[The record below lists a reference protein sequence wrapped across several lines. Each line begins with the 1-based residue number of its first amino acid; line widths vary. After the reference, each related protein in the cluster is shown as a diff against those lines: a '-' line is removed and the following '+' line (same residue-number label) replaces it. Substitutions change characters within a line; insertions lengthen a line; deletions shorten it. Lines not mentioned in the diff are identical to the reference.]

1 MEIKP
6 NFKLQPNELFISS
19 SLLNNIIQKTDI
31 KKAIIEETTSEL
43 WYETLHGYGSI
54 TFKNNI
60 QYSGNIR
67 YGILSNEDP
76 EKPCT
81 IVFPNGT
88 RYTGTMLNNE
98 ITGEGEYIF
107 SNGSTYTGQV
117 VNGLRDGKGIFQSND
132 GIIYD
137 GEWKKGLKHGKGKII
152 QGGMEMEGEWK
163 EGVIWGKCRI
173 NWKSGNLFDGELVD
187 NKLNGNGYMVWN
199 DKNEKYTGRWENN
212 LQNGLGIHIWYDNKL
227 SNNKFFRDRYVGQW
241 KEGKRDGYGKFFYSN
256 GSIYEG
262 YWKNNK
268 KEGFGILSFQDRTKI
283 LGTFKN
289 DILLVNL
296 SLPNSLTNNL
306 QNNSNLPNSSPKRK
320 LQTIKTK
327 SVRRTSFK
335 SNLSVDTSKASDN
348 NSNINNNN
356 NETSNDAKGLE
367 VIKEGKNEEGKEK
380 VENEENT
387 LNQKQKLLKEKT
399 DRINKNIDEIKI
411 PISIDDITVVEP
423 IQKKIFKELD
433 NLILRNLSLISHL
446 YMYSCGKEDIKASD
460 IGLSTASPSM
470 MSDTK
475 SFFKQQLQG
484 MKKEPSSNIK
494 DKDKNMIIDDNIA
507 LQNDE
512 KKEKVIDYDNI
523 YNNDI
528 YFCLDFKS
536 YWKLIRDSGLI
547 TPGFSLAQVD
557 RVIFRNPDNK
567 IEMFFI
573 PEELEK
579 LNKKRDTDIIY
590 NYLYQKILNSKKLF
604 DLKYKALI
612 DQSSILATGSI
623 QPNQPLPDYL
633 PTNENDKNKN
643 KNKNGSDYYLNYHDE
658 KNIILLRYFYEILI
672 RLAYLRFNDEENLPL
687 EARVKKLFDLLK
699 SFFRMKRKT
708 GMDSSITAI
717 SMVDPKLRN
726 FDIVLEIFIDNHY
739 QLLKSIFVDLYKYTC
754 GREKSYKEYDM
765 TITYRFFYDNI
776 ILNSEKLSELFE
788 DKMLYVDLI
797 SLYYKERKVCS
808 NNIDYITLD
817 DNEIFEYLDSL
828 YEYEMI
834 FREFCELVFNISRKY
849 FSYYEIDTEYED
861 NKGIVLTK
869 EEEKK
874 REEERKK
881 DKKKK
886 KKHKNEKID
895 IYMIVIEEII
905 KAKDKI
911 IEKKKK
917 KTTGVDKYYFPY
929 LKTHKTIERLREEE
943 KQRIIKEE
951 KRKKEIQRYENERKI
966 FKEEDINI
974 YKGERVE
981 ENNTETES
989 LTDF

>member
-31 KKAIIEETTSEL
+31 KKAIVEETTSEL

-212 LQNGLGIHIWYDNKL
+212 LQNGLGIHIWYDNKM
-227 SNNKFFRDRYVGQW
+227 SNNKFFRDRYVGEW

-283 LGTFKN
+283 LGAFKN

-296 SLPNSLTNNL
+296 SLPNPNTNNL
-306 QNNSNLPNSSPKRK
+306 QNNSNSSSSSPKRK
-320 LQTIKTK
+320 LLTKRTK
-327 SVRRTSFK
+327 SYKRTSFK
-335 SNLSVDTSKASDN
+335 SNLSGDISKASDN
-348 NSNINNNN
+348 NNNNN
-356 NETSNDAKGLE
+356 NETSNDVKGLE
-367 VIKEGKNEEGKEK
+367 VIKEKKSEEVKEK
-380 VENEENT
+380 VENEENS

-411 PISIDDITVVEP
+411 PISIGDIIVVEP
-423 IQKKIFKELD
+423 IQKKILKELD

-470 MSDTK
+470 INDTK

-484 MKKEPSSNIK
+484 MKKEPSSNNK
-494 DKDKNMIIDDNIA
+494 EKDKNTIVDDNIA

-528 YFCLDFKS
+528 YFCLDFKN
-536 YWKLIRDSGLI
+536 YWKLIRDCGLI
-547 TPGFSLAQVD
+547 TPGFSLSQVN
-557 RVIFRNPDNK
+557 RIIFRNPDNE

-579 LNKKRDTDIIY
+579 LNKKRNSDIIY

-604 DLKYKALI
+604 DIKYKALI
-612 DQSSILATGSI
+612 DQSSILSTGSI
-623 QPNQPLPDYL
+623 QPNQAFPDYL
-633 PTNENDKNKN
+633 PTNENNKN
-643 KNKNGSDYYLNYHDE
+643 KNESEYHLNFHDE

-687 EARVKKLFDLLK
+687 EGRVKKLFDLLK
-699 SFFRMKRKT
+699 AFFKMKRKT

-717 SMVDPKLRN
+717 SIVDPKLRN
-726 FDIVLEIFIDNHY
+726 FDTILELFIDSHY
-739 QLLKSIFVDLYKYTC
+739 QLLKNIFVDLYKYTC

-788 DKMLYVDLI
+788 DKILYVDLI

-808 NNIDYITLD
+808 NNIDFITLD
-817 DNEIFEYLDSL
+817 NNEIFEYLDSL
-828 YEYEMI
+828 YDYEMI
-834 FREFCELVFNISRKY
+834 FREFCELVFNISRK
-849 FSYYEIDTEYED
+849 FFNYYEIDTEYED
-861 NKGIVLTK
+861 NKGITLTK

-895 IYMIVIEEII
+895 IYMIVIEEIV

-911 IEKKKK
+911 IEKKKNK
-917 KTTGVDKYYFPY
+917 IKGVDKYYFPY
-929 LKTHKTIERLREEE
+929 LNTHKTIERLKEEE

-951 KRKKEIQRYENERKI
+951 NRKKEIQRYENERKI

>member
-31 KKAIIEETTSEL
+31 KKAIVEETTSEL

-81 IVFPNGT
+81 IEFPNGT
-88 RYTGTMLNNE
+88 KYTGTMLNNE
-98 ITGEGEYIF
+98 ITGEGEYVF

-227 SNNKFFRDRYVGQW
+227 SNNKFFRDRYAGQW
-241 KEGKRDGYGKFFYSN
+241 KDGKRDGYGKFFYSN

-283 LGTFKN
+283 LGAFKN

-296 SLPNSLTNNL
+296 SLPTNNL
-306 QNNSNLPNSSPKRK
+306 LNNSNSPNSTSKRK
-320 LQTIKTK
+320 LLTRKTK
-327 SVRRTSFK
+327 SIRRTSFK
-335 SNLSVDTSKASDN
+335 SNLSGDTSKAGDN

-356 NETSNDAKGLE
+356 NNNETSSDVKGLE
-367 VIKEGKNEEGKEK
+367 VIKEGKNEEGKEKEK

-387 LNQKQKLLKEKT
+387 LNQKQKLLKDKT

-423 IQKKIFKELD
+423 IQKKILKELD

-494 DKDKNMIIDDNIA
+494 DKDKNMIIDENIA
-507 LQNDE
+507 LQSDE
-512 KKEKVIDYDNI
+512 KKEKIIDYDNI

-536 YWKLIRDSGLI
+536 YWKLIRDCGLI
-547 TPGFSLAQVD
+547 TPGFSLAQVN
-557 RVIFRNPDNK
+557 RVIFRNPDNE

-590 NYLYQKILNSKKLF
+590 NYLYQKILYSKKLF
-604 DLKYKALI
+604 DIKYKALI
-612 DQSSILATGSI
+612 DQSSILATGSM
-623 QPNQPLPDYL
+623 QQNQPLPDYL

-643 KNKNGSDYYLNYHDE
+643 KKESDYYLNFHDE

-672 RLAYLRFNDEENLPL
+672 RLAYLRFNDEELPL
-687 EARVKKLFDLLK
+687 EGKVKKLFDLLK

-717 SMVDPKLRN
+717 SIVDPKLRN
-726 FDIVLEIFIDNHY
+726 FDTVLELFIDNHY
-739 QLLKSIFVDLYKYTC
+739 QILKSIFVDLYKYTC

-765 TITYRFFYDNI
+765 TLTYRFFYDNI
-776 ILNSEKLSELFE
+776 ILNSAKLSELFE

-808 NNIDYITLD
+808 NNIDYITLE

-828 YEYEMI
+828 YDYEMI

-849 FSYYEIDTEYED
+849 FYYYEIDTEYED

-905 KAKDKI
+905 NAKDKI

-917 KTTGVDKYYFPY
+917 KATGVEKYYFPY
-929 LKTHKTIERLREEE
+929 LQTHKTIERLREEE

-951 KRKKEIQRYENERKI
+951 KRKKEIERYENERKI

>member
-31 KKAIIEETTSEL
+31 KKAIVEETTSEL

-81 IVFPNGT
+81 IEFPNGT

-98 ITGEGEYIF
+98 ITGEGEYVF

-227 SNNKFFRDRYVGQW
+227 SNNKFFRDRYAGQW
-241 KEGKRDGYGKFFYSN
+241 KDGKRDGYGKFFYSN

-283 LGTFKN
+283 LGAFKN

-296 SLPNSLTNNL
+296 SLPTNNL
-306 QNNSNLPNSSPKRK
+306 QNNSNSPNSSSKRK
-320 LQTIKTK
+320 LLARKTK
-327 SVRRTSFK
+327 SIRRTSFK
-335 SNLSVDTSKASDN
+335 SNLSGDTSKAGDN

-356 NETSNDAKGLE
+356 NNNETSSDVKGLE
-367 VIKEGKNEEGKEK
+367 VIKEGKNEEGKEKEK

-387 LNQKQKLLKEKT
+387 LNQKQKLLKDKT

-423 IQKKIFKELD
+423 IQKKILKELD

-494 DKDKNMIIDDNIA
+494 DKDKNMIIDENIA
-507 LQNDE
+507 LQSDE
-512 KKEKVIDYDNI
+512 KKEKIIDYDNI

-536 YWKLIRDSGLI
+536 YWKLIRDCGLI
-547 TPGFSLAQVD
+547 TPGFSLAQVN
-557 RVIFRNPDNK
+557 RVIFRNPDNE

-590 NYLYQKILNSKKLF
+590 NYLYQKTLYSKKLF
-604 DLKYKALI
+604 DIKYKALI
-612 DQSSILATGSI
+612 DQSSILATGSM
-623 QPNQPLPDYL
+623 QQNQPLPDYL

-643 KNKNGSDYYLNYHDE
+643 KKESDYYLNFHDE

-672 RLAYLRFNDEENLPL
+672 RLAYLRFNDEELPL
-687 EARVKKLFDLLK
+687 EGKVKKLFDLLK

-717 SMVDPKLRN
+717 SIVDPKLRN
-726 FDIVLEIFIDNHY
+726 FDTVLELFIDNHY
-739 QLLKSIFVDLYKYTC
+739 QILKSIFVDLYKYTC

-765 TITYRFFYDNI
+765 TLTYRFFYDNI

-808 NNIDYITLD
+808 NNIDYITLE

-828 YEYEMI
+828 YDYEMI
-834 FREFCELVFNISRKY
+834 FREFCELVFNISRKFFY
-849 FSYYEIDTEYED
+849 YYEIDTEYED

-905 KAKDKI
+905 NAKDKI

-917 KTTGVDKYYFPY
+917 KTTGVEKYYFPY
-929 LKTHKTIERLREEE
+929 LQTHKTIERLREEE

-951 KRKKEIQRYENERKI
+951 KRKKEIERYENERKI

>member
-1 MEIKP
+1 M
-6 NFKLQPNELFISS
+6 L
-19 SLLNNIIQKTDI
+19 
-31 KKAIIEETTSEL
+31 
-43 WYETLHGYGSI
+43 
-54 TFKNNI
+54 
-60 QYSGNIR
+60 
-67 YGILSNEDP
+67 
-76 EKPCT
+76 
-81 IVFPNGT
+81 T
-88 RYTGTMLNNE
+88 R
-98 ITGEGEYIF
+98 
-107 SNGSTYTGQV
+107 
-117 VNGLRDGKGIFQSND
+117 
-132 GIIYD
+132 
-137 GEWKKGLKHGKGKII
+137 
-152 QGGMEMEGEWK
+152 
-163 EGVIWGKCRI
+163 
-173 NWKSGNLFDGELVD
+173 
-187 NKLNGNGYMVWN
+187 
-199 DKNEKYTGRWENN
+199 
-212 LQNGLGIHIWYDNKL
+212 
-227 SNNKFFRDRYVGQW
+227 
-241 KEGKRDGYGKFFYSN
+241 
-256 GSIYEG
+256 
-262 YWKNNK
+262 
-268 KEGFGILSFQDRTKI
+268 RTK
-283 LGTFKN
+283 
-289 DILLVNL
+289 
-296 SLPNSLTNNL
+296 S
-306 QNNSNLPNSSPKRK
+306 
-320 LQTIKTK
+320 IK
-327 SVRRTSFK
+327 RTSFK
-335 SNLSVDTSKASDN
+335 SNLSGDVSKAGDN
-348 NSNINNNN
+348 NNNNNNN
-356 NETSNDAKGLE
+356 NETSNDVKGLE
-367 VIKEGKNEEGKEK
+367 VIKEGKSEEVKEK
-380 VENEENT
+380 VENEENS
-387 LNQKQKLLKEKT
+387 LNQKQKLLKDKT

-557 RVIFRNPDNK
+557 RVIFRNPDNE

-643 KNKNGSDYYLNYHDE
+643 KNESDYYLNYHDE

-687 EARVKKLFDLLK
+687 EGRVKKLFDLLK

-726 FDIVLEIFIDNHY
+726 FDIVLELFIDNHY